1 MKKAIHRV
9 LFKIVFLSLTLSCFA
24 VQPDY
29 PEVIASRFSKIW
41 HVAPQEKIYLH
52 TDKPYLYSAGD
63 DIWFRAHLVNA
74 ATLKPNTR
82 SNFAYVELIDKS
94 DSVISRV
101 KVKRDKAGLAGKLTL
116 PPEIAAGEYI
126 LRAYTYWMQNVSED
140 FFFHKKIYIGNS
152 IDDRVLVNYRFGSPE
167 KGKIPLTITFTN
179 TFSTPLSQKNVTVNH
194 AHTRNNKQTTKHIT
208 NQQGEISL
216 LVKSDS
222 ITNKKKFIEI
232 FLDEPGLKLTRKI
245 QLPETNND
253 FDLQFFPES
262 GIFLNDQLQMVAF
275 KAIGKDGLSSE
286 VSGKIYNNKQ
296 EEISEFKTFNKG
308 MGKIYLRTFPNES
321 YYAIVQNESGYEKRV
336 ELPAT
341 TSKGIALKMGAN
353 RGKTYYE
360 VLNQTEISNDDLFL
374 MIHVRGIVYLV
385 KQLNEN
391 SGYFSDDF
399 LPAGICSFSIIDSI
413 GNTYCERLGFVR
425 NFNFP
430 AISMKSDKDKYG
442 KREPVKMD
450 FSVLNTDSLPAKGSF
465 SVSVTDSKLVQ
476 TDSINDHLLSYL
488 LLSGDIKGYVEDP
501 QQYFADNST
510 LTREKTDI
518 LMLTQGWRRF
528 NTADILKAK
537 YPQPQYYLEAG
548 QTVSGKV
555 FNLFNKPVNNSEV
568 IYLSTYKNQINI
580 TKTDSTGQFIIDGIE
595 FPDSTHIIL
604 KAKSRSKIVD
614 VELVTDNDIFPVT
627 ENNIPLRQ
635 EISSTF
641 HDEYLSLSK
650 EKYYNEG
657 GMLVVNLDE
666 FTVNAETKSTSADN
680 YYSGMADNTMDATTL
695 EKYSSYRVLDLISM
709 MPGVQVS
716 GQNVIIRGA
725 SQSALFVVDGI
736 ETESIEDIE
745 FLNATDV
752 EEIAL
757 FKGPSA
763 SIFGLRGGNGVIAIT
778 LKKGVTTQSVT
789 PASLAHISPLGYQ
802 KPAEFYVPK
811 YEVDSILQQPRSDLR
826 TTIYWAP
833 KVQTDEQGKIQ
844 LNFYTAD
851 KANDYNV
858 ELEGVT
864 EQGEICRYKAIL
876 KRE

>member
-9 LFKIVFLSLTLSCFA
+9 LFKIVFLSLSLSSFA
-24 VQPDY
+24 VQPDF

-41 HVAPQEKIYLH
+41 HIAPQEKIYLH

-74 ATLKPNTR
+74 ATFIPNTR

-101 KVKRDKAGLAGKLTL
+101 KVKRDKAGLAGKLSL
-116 PPEIAAGEYI
+116 SPDIAAGEYI

-152 IDDRVLVNYRFGSPE
+152 IDDRVRINYRFGSPE
-167 KGKIPLTITFTN
+167 KGKIPLTITLTN
-179 TFSTPLSQKNVTVNH
+179 TFSTPLSQKSVTVNH
-194 AHTRNNKQTTKHIT
+194 GYTRNNNITTKHIT

-216 LVKSDS
+216 LVKSDTS
-222 ITNKKKFIEI
+222 SYKKKFVEI
-232 FLDEPGLKLTRKI
+232 SIDEPGLKLNRKI
-245 QLPETNND
+245 QLPDTNND

-262 GIFLNDQLQMVAF
+262 GVFLNNQLQTIAF
-275 KAIGKDGLSSE
+275 KAIGNDGLSCT
-286 VSGKIYNNKQ
+286 VSGKIFNNRQ
-296 EEISEFKTFNKG
+296 EVVTEFKTFNKG
-308 MGKIYLRTFPNES
+308 MGKIYLHTFPEES

-341 TSKGIALKMGAN
+341 TSQGIVLKLGAN

-360 VLNQTEISNDDLFL
+360 VLNQTNISTDALFL
-374 MIHVRGIVYLV
+374 MIHVRGVVYLV

-391 SGYFSDDF
+391 SGYFSDNF
-399 LPAGICSFSIIDSI
+399 LPAGICSFSIIDSP
-413 GNTYCERLGFVR
+413 GNTYCERLSFIR
-425 NFNFP
+425 NFSFP
-430 AISMKSDKDKYG
+430 TINMQCDKNIYG
-442 KREPVKMD
+442 KREPVKME
-450 FSVLNTDSLPAKGSF
+450 FTVSNTDNLPASGSF
-465 SVSVTDSKLVQ
+465 SVSVTDSHLVR

-488 LLSGDIKGYVEDP
+488 LLSGDIKGYVEEP
-501 QQYFADNST
+501 QQYFTDNNT

-528 NTADILKAK
+528 NTPDIVKAK
-537 YPQPQYYLEAG
+537 YPHPQYYIEAG

-555 FNLFNKPVNNSEV
+555 YNLFNKPVKDSEV
-568 IYLSTYKNQINI
+568 IYLSNHKNRINI

-614 VELVTDNDIFPVT
+614 VELIPDNDVFPVT
-627 ENNIPLRQ
+627 ENNVPFRQ
-635 EISSTF
+635 EISAAF
-641 HDEYLSLSK
+641 HDEYLNLSK

-666 FTVNAETKSTSADN
+666 FTVNAETKSASSEY
-680 YYSGMADNTMDATTL
+680 YYSGMADNTLDAKTL
-695 EKYSSYRVLDLISM
+695 DKMSGYRVLDLISM

-716 GQNVIIRGA
+716 GQTVTIRGA

-736 ETESIEDIE
+736 ETENIEDIE
-745 FLNATDV
+745 FLNASDV
-752 EEIAL
+752 EEISL

-778 LKKGVTTQSVT
+778 LKKGIITQSVT

-802 KPAEFYVPK
+802 KPTEFYVPK

-833 KVQTDEQGKIQ
+833 KVQTDEHGKFQ

-851 KANDYNV
+851 KVNDYNV

-864 EQGEICRYKAIL
+864 EKGEICRYKAIL